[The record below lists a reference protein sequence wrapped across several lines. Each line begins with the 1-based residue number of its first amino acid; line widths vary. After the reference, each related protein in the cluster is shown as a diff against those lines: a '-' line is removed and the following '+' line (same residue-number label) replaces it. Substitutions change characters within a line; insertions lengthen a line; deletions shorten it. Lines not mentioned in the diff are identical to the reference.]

1 MNLYRMLS
9 TALLAG
15 AGLTLSACSR
25 QETPVEPP
33 VPAAAP
39 TAAAAA
45 AEPEDP
51 PLPTVAGLVEIGE
64 RFLTVRDPADNVD
77 SVAVWHG
84 PGGVHWLLATA
95 KHTDHLLVYEA
106 GSGKLLRKVGS
117 AGQGPGQFERP
128 NGVFVIDG
136 MALVVERD
144 NRRVQVLGLPD
155 FQSLLVFGAEGEGA
169 LRKPYGLWAQRL
181 AEGDYRVF
189 VTDNYEAADDQIPP
203 PAELGQRVKQYRLRR
218 GAEGLAATLEKSF
231 GATSGP
237 GVLNIVESVWG
248 DPAGGRLLLADEE
261 QYRQRNIKVYDFE
274 GAYAGQRVGAGIFHF
289 QPEGIA
295 LYACADGSG
304 WWFTTDQGKQE
315 NFFHL
320 FDRRSLE
327 YLGSFGSPRV
337 LNTDGVWLTQ
347 TAMPGFPHG
356 AFYAVHDDGNVAAFD
371 LGEVLDKVGAK
382 RCGG

>member
-1 MNLYRMLS
+1 MNPYRVFPA
-9 TALLAG
+9 ALPAVV
-15 AGLTLSACSR
+15 GLVLSACGR
-25 QETPVEPP
+25 PP
-33 VPAAAP
+33 APAEPAAPAVAP
-39 TAAAAA
+39 AAAAA
-45 AEPEDP
+45 TAEPADP

-77 SVAVWHG
+77 SVAVWHA
-84 PGGVHWLLATA
+84 PGGEHWLLATA

-106 GSGKLLRKVGS
+106 ASGKLLRKVGS
-117 AGQGPGQFERP
+117 SGTGPGQFERP

-136 MALVVERD
+136 LALVVERD

-155 FQSLLVFGAEGEGA
+155 FKALLVFGAEGESA

-181 AEGDYRVF
+181 EEGDYRVF
-189 VTDNYEAADDQIPP
+189 VTDNYETADDQVPP
-203 PAELGQRVKQYRLRR
+203 AAELGQRVKQYRLRR
-218 GAEGLAATLEKSF
+218 GAEGLTAVLEKSF

-248 DPAGGRLLLADEE
+248 DPAHGRLLLADEE
-261 QYRQRNIKVYDFE
+261 QYRQRNLKVYGFD
-274 GAYAGQRVGAGIFHF
+274 GRYAGRRLGAGIFHF

-295 LYACADGSG
+295 LYACEDGSG

-337 LNTDGVWLTQ
+337 LNTDGVWLTR
-347 TAMPGFPHG
+347 TPMPGFPHG